1 MAERKRL
8 ERSILSSSY
17 RPSAATEVG
26 ILEQQA
32 VGLGRMGKMLDN
44 MSSFFFDQMQ
54 EKVVEEA
61 EQYGAANPITLEQLA
76 NAQQSGEDVL
86 KKYGYGTKGK
96 AARSKALEGLILDV
110 ESEAAK
116 TFTAL
121 EINAK
126 ATKIDPSEYA
136 EQLDATIL
144 GFTNV
149 TQDFPEIS
157 NKIKSTLSVSASGY
171 LKEYY
176 KDIAKQEVENRKR
189 KYTSAFTSSLESL
202 PQEIDSYIDN
212 GGTIQDIFLKKQKTL
227 KDAAFVSDITSAVL
241 DKDLKDYRK
250 EFVQTLFRAG
260 GEEALRDEKAS
271 NDAIELLSRQKTNN
285 NKINNIFNFLKP
297 DEQQDFIKY
306 LMKQDELQNKA
317 VKDMADQKENEN
329 KLNEDIFTQAVA
341 NEEYPKARE
350 AFSKLPLT
358 KQNALQNILDK
369 RGPEAHP
376 LFLTQEQRE
385 TQSNLITKGE
395 NGSLTMEELV
405 NNREN
410 ILYATFKS
418 LVKQVNAN
426 IDTEFTKR
434 SQLFVGKYKLDADL
448 RDLSDQERKDRQI
461 ALEIKADVFEK
472 YIEAKAKNKT
482 FDIKAE
488 FERQEQNLIIKIN
501 QEIDDKLL
509 NKKDEIIDE
518 VSKMSFGTNKNFKA
532 KQLLTLEQA
541 IQFLTY
547 INEKPT
553 EAGKKYNSAL
563 WAGEIRRAS
572 LLQELKRI
580 KELESQ

>member
-1 MAERKRL
+1 MAERVRL
-8 ERSILSSSY
+8 NRSILSSRY
-17 RPSAATEVG
+17 TPSAATEVG
-26 ILEQQA
+26 ILEQEASGQSQITQ
-32 VGLGRMGKMLDN
+32 LLN
-44 MSSFFFDQMQ
+44 TMSGFFYDQMA
-54 EKVVEEA
+54 EKVVEEGEA
-61 EQYGAANPITLEQLA
+61 YGAANPITLEQLA

-110 ESEAAK
+110 ETEAAR

-126 ATKIDPSEYA
+126 ATKIDPGEYA

-149 TQDFPEIS
+149 TKDFPEIS

-189 KYTSAFTSSLESL
+189 KYTSAFASSLESL

-227 KDAAFVSDITSAVL
+227 RDAAFVSDISSAVL
-241 DKDLKDYRK
+241 DSDLKQYRK

-285 NKINNIFNFLKP
+285 NKINNIYNFLKP

-306 LMKQDELQNKA
+306 LMDQDQLQNQA
-317 VKDMADQKENEN
+317 TKDMADQKENEN
-329 KLNEDIFTQAVA
+329 KLNEDIFTQAMA
-341 NEEYPKARE
+341 NEDYPKAQE

-358 KQNALQNILDK
+358 KQNSLQNVLDQ
-369 RGPEAHP
+369 RGPVPHP
-376 LFLTQEQRE
+376 TVLTQEQRE
-385 TQSNLITKGE
+385 IQSNLITKGE
-395 NGSLTMEELV
+395 NGSLTMEELL
-405 NNREN
+405 NNRKN
-410 ILYATFKS
+410 ILYATFKT
-418 LVKQVNAN
+418 LVKQVNSN

-472 YIEAKAKNKT
+472 YIEAKAKNET

-488 FERQEQNLIIKIN
+488 FETQEQNLIVKIN
-501 QEIDDKLL
+501 KEVDNKLL
-509 NKKDEIIDE
+509 KNKDKKINDASLMRFGGKDL
-518 VSKMSFGTNKNFKA
+518 KA
-532 KQLLTLEQA
+532 NQLLTLEES

-547 INEKPT
+547 LNENRT
-553 EAGKKYNSAL
+553 EAGRKYNESFFQPPARV
-563 WAGEIRRAS
+563 ES
-572 LLQELKRI
+572 LLKELKRI

>member
-1 MAERKRL
+1 MAERIRL
-8 ERSILSSSY
+8 NRSILSSNY

-26 ILEQQA
+26 LLEQQA
-32 VGLGRMGKMLDN
+32 AGQSQITQLLN
-44 MSSFFFDQMQ
+44 TMSGFFYDQMA
-54 EKVVEEA
+54 EKVVEEGEA
-61 EQYGAANPITLEQLA
+61 YGAANPITLEQLA

-96 AARSKALEGLILDV
+96 VARSKALEGLILDV
-110 ESEAAK
+110 ETEAAR

-121 EINAK
+121 EITAK
-126 ATKIDPSEYA
+126 ATKIDPGEYA

-149 TQDFPEIS
+149 TKDFPEIS

-176 KDIAKQEVENRKR
+176 KDIAKQELENRKR

-227 KDAAFVSDITSAVL
+227 RDAAFVSDISSAVL
-241 DKDLKDYRK
+241 DSDLKQYRK

-285 NKINNIFNFLKP
+285 NKINNIYNFLKP

-306 LMKQDELQNKA
+306 LMDQDQLQNQA
-317 VKDMADQKENEN
+317 TKDMADQKENEN
-329 KLNEDIFTQAVA
+329 KLNEDIFTQAMA
-341 NEEYPKARE
+341 NEDYTTARE

-358 KQNALQNILDK
+358 KQNSLQNVLDK
-369 RGPEAHP
+369 RGPIPHP
-376 LFLTQEQRE
+376 TVLSQEQRE
-385 TQSNLITKGE
+385 IQSNLITKGE

-405 NNREN
+405 KNREN
-410 ILYATFKS
+410 ILYATFKD
-418 LVKQVNAN
+418 LVKKVNSN
-426 IDTEFTKR
+426 IDTEFKNR
-434 SQLFVGKYKLDADL
+434 SALFVGKYKLDADL

-472 YIEAKAKNKT
+472 YIEAKAKDET

-488 FERQEQNLIIKIN
+488 FETQEQNLIIKIN
-501 QEIDDKLL
+501 KEVDDKLL
-509 NKKDEIIDE
+509 KNKDKKINDASYMRFGGKDLQ
-518 VSKMSFGTNKNFKA
+518 A

-547 INEKPT
+547 LSENRE
-553 EAGKKYNSAL
+553 EAGKKYNKVLFQPPATVQT
-563 WAGEIRRAS
+563 
-572 LLQELKRI
+572 LLEELKRI

>member
-1 MAERKRL
+1 MAERVRL
-8 ERSILSSSY
+8 NRSLLSSSY
-17 RPSAATEVG
+17 TPSAATEVG

-32 VGLGRMGKMLDN
+32 VGQSQITKLLN
-44 MSSFFFDQMQ
+44 TMSGFFYDQMA
-54 EKVVEEA
+54 EKVVEEGEA
-61 EQYGAANPITLEQLA
+61 YGAANPITLEQLA

-110 ESEAAK
+110 ETEAAR

-126 ATKIDPSEYA
+126 ATKIDPGEYA

-149 TQDFPEIS
+149 TKDFPEIS

-227 KDAAFVSDITSAVL
+227 RDAAFVSDISSAVL
-241 DKDLKDYRK
+241 DSDLKQFRK

-285 NKINNIFNFLKP
+285 NKINNIYNFLKP

-306 LMKQDELQNKA
+306 LMKQDQLQNQA
-317 VKDMADQKENEN
+317 TKDMADQKENEN
-329 KLNEDIFTQAVA
+329 KLNEDIFTQAMA
-341 NEEYPKARE
+341 NEDYPKAE
-350 AFSKLPLT
+350 QAFSKLPLT
-358 KQNALQNILDK
+358 KQNSLQNVLDQ
-369 RGPEAHP
+369 RGPVPHP
-376 LFLTQEQRE
+376 TVLTQEQRE
-385 TQSNLITKGE
+385 IQSNFITKGE
-395 NGSLTMEELV
+395 NGSLTMEELL
-405 NNREN
+405 NNRKN
-410 ILYATFKS
+410 ILYATFKT
-418 LVKQVNAN
+418 LVKQVNSN

-448 RDLSDQERKDRQI
+448 RDLSDQEKKDRQI
-461 ALEIKADVFEK
+461 ALDIKADVFEK

-488 FERQEQNLIIKIN
+488 FETQEQNLIIKIN
-501 QEIDDKLL
+501 KEVDDKLL
-509 NKKDEIIDE
+509 KNKDKKINDASYMRFGGKDLQ
-518 VSKMSFGTNKNFKA
+518 A

-547 INEKPT
+547 LSENRE
-553 EAGKKYNSAL
+553 EAGKKYNKVLFQPPATVQT
-563 WAGEIRRAS
+563 
-572 LLQELKRI
+572 LLEELKRI

>member
-1 MAERKRL
+1 MAERIRL
-8 ERSILSSSY
+8 NRSILSSNY

-26 ILEQQA
+26 LLEQEA
-32 VGLGRMGKMLDN
+32 VGQSQITQLLN
-44 MSSFFFDQMQ
+44 TMSGFFYDQMA
-54 EKVVEEA
+54 EKVVEEGEA
-61 EQYGAANPITLEQLA
+61 YGAANPITLEQLA
-76 NAQQSGEDVL
+76 DAQQSGEDVL

-110 ESEAAK
+110 ETEAAR

-126 ATKIDPSEYA
+126 ASKIDPGEYA

-149 TQDFPEIS
+149 TKDFPEIS

-176 KDIAKQEVENRKR
+176 KDIAKQELENRKR

-227 KDAAFVSDITSAVL
+227 RDAAFVSDISSAVL
-241 DKDLKDYRK
+241 DSDLKQYRK

-285 NKINNIFNFLKP
+285 NKINNIYNFLKP

-306 LMKQDELQNKA
+306 LMNQDQLQNQA
-317 VKDMADQKENEN
+317 TKDMADQKENEN
-329 KLNEDIFTQAVA
+329 KLNEDIFTQAMA
-341 NEEYPKARE
+341 NEDYTTARE

-358 KQNALQNILDK
+358 KQNSLQNVLDK
-369 RGPEAHP
+369 RGPVPHP
-376 LFLTQEQRE
+376 TVLSQEQRE
-385 TQSNLITKGE
+385 IQSNLITKGE

-405 NNREN
+405 KNREN
-410 ILYATFKS
+410 ILYATFKT
-418 LVKQVNAN
+418 LVKQVNSN
-426 IDTEFTKR
+426 IDTEFKNR
-434 SQLFVGKYKLDADL
+434 SALFVGKYKLDADL

-461 ALEIKADVFEK
+461 ALEIKADVFEMNRCLFFNISK
-472 YIEAKAKNKT
+472 SRINDVFSLIYL
-482 FDIKAE
+482 IKAD
-488 FERQEQNLIIKIN
+488 F
-501 QEIDDKLL
+501 
-509 NKKDEIIDE
+509 
-518 VSKMSFGTNKNFKA
+518 
-532 KQLLTLEQA
+532 
-541 IQFLTY
+541 
-547 INEKPT
+547 
-553 EAGKKYNSAL
+553 
-563 WAGEIRRAS
+563 
-572 LLQELKRI
+572 
-580 KELESQ
+580 

>member
-1 MAERKRL
+1 MAERVRL
-8 ERSILSSSY
+8 DRSILSSNY
-17 RPSAATEVG
+17 RPSATTEVG

-32 VGLGRMGKMLDN
+32 VGQSQITQLLN
-44 MSSFFFDQMQ
+44 TMSGFFYDQMA
-54 EKVVEEA
+54 EKVVEEGEA
-61 EQYGAANPITLEQLA
+61 YGAANPITLEQLA

-110 ESEAAK
+110 ETEAAR

-126 ATKIDPSEYA
+126 ATKIDPGEYA

-149 TQDFPEIS
+149 TKDFPEIS

-176 KDIAKQEVENRKR
+176 KDIAKQELENRKR

-227 KDAAFVSDITSAVL
+227 RDAAFVSDISSAVL
-241 DKDLKDYRK
+241 DSDLKQFRK

-285 NKINNIFNFLKP
+285 NKINNIYNFLKP

-306 LMKQDELQNKA
+306 LMDQDQLQNQA
-317 VKDMADQKENEN
+317 TKDMADQKENED
-329 KLNEDIFTQAVA
+329 KLNEVIFTQAMA
-341 NEEYPKARE
+341 NEDYPKAE
-350 AFSKLPLT
+350 QAFAKLPLT
-358 KQNALQNILDK
+358 KQNSLQNILDE

-385 TQSNLITKGE
+385 IQSNLITDAE

-405 NNREN
+405 NNRKN
-410 ILYATFKS
+410 ILYATFKT

-426 IDTEFTKR
+426 IDTEFKNR
-434 SQLFVGKYKLDADL
+434 SALFVGKYKLDADL
-448 RDLSDQERKDRQI
+448 RDLSDQEKKDRQI

-472 YIEAKAKNKT
+472 YIEAKAKDET

-488 FERQEQNLIIKIN
+488 FETQEQNLIIKIN
-501 QEIDDKLL
+501 KAVDDKLL
-509 NKKDEIIDE
+509 KNKDKKINDASYMRFGGKDLQ
-518 VSKMSFGTNKNFKA
+518 A

-547 INEKPT
+547 LSENRE
-553 EAGKKYNSAL
+553 EAGKKYNKVLFQPPATVQT
-563 WAGEIRRAS
+563 
-572 LLQELKRI
+572 LLEELKRI

>member
-1 MAERKRL
+1 MAERVRL
-8 ERSILSSSY
+8 NRSILSSNY
-17 RPSAATEVG
+17 RPSATTEVG

-32 VGLGRMGKMLDN
+32 AGQSQITQLLN
-44 MSSFFFDQMQ
+44 TMSGFFYDQMA
-54 EKVVEEA
+54 EKVVEEGEA
-61 EQYGAANPITLEQLA
+61 YGAANPITLEQLA

-110 ESEAAK
+110 ETEAAR

-126 ATKIDPSEYA
+126 ATKIDPGEYA

-149 TQDFPEIS
+149 TKDFPEIS

-176 KDIAKQEVENRKR
+176 KDIAKQELENRKR

-227 KDAAFVSDITSAVL
+227 RDAAFVSDISSAVL
-241 DKDLKDYRK
+241 DSDLKQFRK

-306 LMKQDELQNKA
+306 LMDQDQLQNQA
-317 VKDMADQKENEN
+317 TKDMADQKENEN
-329 KLNEDIFTQAVA
+329 KLNEDIFTQAMA
-341 NEEYPKARE
+341 NEDYTTARE

-358 KQNALQNILDK
+358 KQNSLQNVLDQ
-369 RGPEAHP
+369 RGPIPHP
-376 LFLTQEQRE
+376 TVLTQEQRE
-385 TQSNLITKGE
+385 IQSNLITKGE

-405 NNREN
+405 KNREN
-410 ILYATFKS
+410 ILYATFKT
-418 LVKQVNAN
+418 LVKQVNSN
-426 IDTEFTKR
+426 IDTEFKNR
-434 SQLFVGKYKLDADL
+434 SALFVGKYKLNDL
-448 RDLSDQERKDRQI
+448 VRDLSDREEKDRQI
-461 ALEIKADVFEK
+461 ALQIKQDVYDK

-482 FDIKAE
+482 FDIRAE
-488 FERQEQNLIIKIN
+488 FQRQEQELIIKIN

-509 NKKDEIIDE
+509 KNKNKKINDA
-518 VSKMSFGTNKNFKA
+518 SLMRFGGKDLKA
-532 KQLLTLEQA
+532 KQLLTVDES
-541 IQFLTY
+541 IQFLSY
-547 INEKPT
+547 LIEN
-553 EAGKKYNSAL
+553 
-563 WAGEIRRAS
+563 
-572 LLQELKRI
+572 
-580 KELESQ
+580 

>member
-1 MAERKRL
+1 MAERVRL
-8 ERSILSSSY
+8 NRSILSSNY

-26 ILEQQA
+26 LLEQQA
-32 VGLGRMGKMLDN
+32 AGQSQITQLLN
-44 MSSFFFDQMQ
+44 TMSGFFYDQMA
-54 EKVVEEA
+54 EKVVEEGEA
-61 EQYGAANPITLEQLA
+61 YGAANPITLEQLA

-96 AARSKALEGLILDV
+96 VARSKALEGLILDV
-110 ESEAAK
+110 ETEAAR

-126 ATKIDPSEYA
+126 ATKIDPGEYA

-149 TQDFPEIS
+149 TKDFPEIS

-176 KDIAKQEVENRKR
+176 KDIAKQELENRKR

-227 KDAAFVSDITSAVL
+227 RDAAFVSDISSAVL
-241 DKDLKDYRK
+241 DSDLKQYRK

-285 NKINNIFNFLKP
+285 NKINNIYNFLKP

-306 LMKQDELQNKA
+306 LMDQDQLQNQA
-317 VKDMADQKENEN
+317 TKDMADQKENEN
-329 KLNEDIFTQAVA
+329 KLNEDIFTQAMA
-341 NEEYPKARE
+341 NEDYTTARE

-358 KQNALQNILDK
+358 KQNSLQNVLDK
-369 RGPEAHP
+369 RGPIPHP
-376 LFLTQEQRE
+376 TVLSQEQRE
-385 TQSNLITKGE
+385 IQSNLITKGE

-405 NNREN
+405 KNREN
-410 ILYATFKS
+410 ILYATFKD
-418 LVKQVNAN
+418 LVKKVNSN
-426 IDTEFTKR
+426 IDTEFKNR
-434 SQLFVGKYKLDADL
+434 SALFVGKYKLDADL

-472 YIEAKAKNKT
+472 YIEAKAKDET

-488 FERQEQNLIIKIN
+488 FETQEQNLIIKIN
-501 QEIDDKLL
+501 KEVDDKLL
-509 NKKDEIIDE
+509 KNKDKKINDASYMRFGGKDLQ
-518 VSKMSFGTNKNFKA
+518 A

-547 INEKPT
+547 LSENRE
-553 EAGKKYNSAL
+553 EAGKKYNKVLFQPPATVQT
-563 WAGEIRRAS
+563 
-572 LLQELKRI
+572 LLEELKRI

>member
-8 ERSILSSSY
+8 ERSILSTSY

-32 VGLGRMGKMLDN
+32 VGQSRMGKLLDN
-44 MSSFFFDQMQ
+44 MSSFFFEQMQ

-61 EQYGAANPITLEQLA
+61 EQYGAANPITLEQLS

-86 KKYGYGTKGK
+86 KKYGYGTRGK
-96 AARSKALEGLILDV
+96 VARSKALEGLILDV
-110 ESEAAK
+110 ESEAAR

-126 ATKIDPSEYA
+126 STKIDPGEYA

-149 TQDFPEIS
+149 TKDFPEIS

-176 KDIAKQEVENRKR
+176 KDIAKLEVENKKR
-189 KYTSAFTSSLESL
+189 KYTAAFTTSLESL

-212 GGTIQDIFLKKQKTL
+212 GGTIQDLFIKKKKTL
-227 KDAAFVSDITSAVL
+227 SDAAFVSDISSPVFK
-241 DKDLKDYRK
+241 KDLEVYRK
-250 EFVQTLFRAG
+250 DFVKTLFRAG

-285 NKINNIFNFLKP
+285 NKINNIYNFLKP

-306 LMKQDELQNKA
+306 LIKQDELQNKA

-329 KLNEDIFTQAVA
+329 KLNEDIFTQAIA
-341 NEEYPKARE
+341 NEEYSKAEE
-350 AFSKLPLT
+350 ALSKLPLT
-358 KQNALQNILDK
+358 KQNQLKSVLQKI
-369 RGPEAHP
+369 GPEPHP
-376 LFLTQEQRE
+376 SFLTMEQRE
-385 TQSNLITKGE
+385 IQSNLITKGE

-410 ILYATFKS
+410 ILYETFQS

-488 FERQEQNLIIKIN
+488 FETQEQNLIVKIN
-501 QEIDDKLL
+501 KEVDNKLL
-509 NKKDEIIDE
+509 KNKDKKINDA
-518 VSKMSFGTNKNFKA
+518 SYMRFGGEDLQA

-547 INEKPT
+547 LSENRE
-553 EAGKKYNSAL
+553 EAGKKYKKVFFQPPATVQT
-563 WAGEIRRAS
+563 
-572 LLQELKRI
+572 LLEELKRI

>member
-1 MAERKRL
+1 MAERIRL
-8 ERSILSSSY
+8 NRSILSSNY

-26 ILEQQA
+26 LLEQQA
-32 VGLGRMGKMLDN
+32 AGQSQITQLLN
-44 MSSFFFDQMQ
+44 TMSGFFYDQMA
-54 EKVVEEA
+54 EKVVEEGEA
-61 EQYGAANPITLEQLA
+61 YGAANPITLEQLA

-96 AARSKALEGLILDV
+96 VARSKALEGLILDV
-110 ESEAAK
+110 ETEAAR

-126 ATKIDPSEYA
+126 ATKIDPGEYA

-149 TQDFPEIS
+149 TKDFPEIS

-176 KDIAKQEVENRKR
+176 KDIAKQELENRKR

-227 KDAAFVSDITSAVL
+227 RDAAFVSDISSAVL
-241 DKDLKDYRK
+241 DSDLKQYRK

-285 NKINNIFNFLKP
+285 NKINNIYNFLKP

-306 LMKQDELQNKA
+306 LMDQDQLQNQA
-317 VKDMADQKENEN
+317 TKDMADQKENEN
-329 KLNEDIFTQAVA
+329 KLNEDIFTQAMA
-341 NEEYPKARE
+341 NEDYTTARE

-358 KQNALQNILDK
+358 KQNSLQNVLDK
-369 RGPEAHP
+369 RGPIPHP
-376 LFLTQEQRE
+376 TVLSQEQRE
-385 TQSNLITKGE
+385 IQSNLITKGE

-405 NNREN
+405 KNREN
-410 ILYATFKS
+410 ILYATFKD
-418 LVKQVNAN
+418 LVKKVNSN
-426 IDTEFTKR
+426 IDTEFKNR
-434 SQLFVGKYKLDADL
+434 SALFVGKYKLDADL

-472 YIEAKAKNKT
+472 YIEAKAKDET

-488 FERQEQNLIIKIN
+488 FETQEQNLIIKIN
-501 QEIDDKLL
+501 KEVDDKLL
-509 NKKDEIIDE
+509 KNKDKKINDASYMRFGGKDLQ
-518 VSKMSFGTNKNFKA
+518 A

-547 INEKPT
+547 LSENRE
-553 EAGKKYNSAL
+553 EAGKKYNKVLFQPPATVQT
-563 WAGEIRRAS
+563 
-572 LLQELKRI
+572 LLEELKRI

>member
-1 MAERKRL
+1 MAERVRL
-8 ERSILSSSY
+8 NRSILSSNY
-17 RPSAATEVG
+17 RPSATTEVG

-32 VGLGRMGKMLDN
+32 VGQSQITQLLN
-44 MSSFFFDQMQ
+44 TMSGFFYDQMA
-54 EKVVEEA
+54 EKVVEEGEA
-61 EQYGAANPITLEQLA
+61 YGAANPITLEQLA

-110 ESEAAK
+110 ETEAAR

-126 ATKIDPSEYA
+126 ATKIDPGEYA

-149 TQDFPEIS
+149 TKDFPEIS

-176 KDIAKQEVENRKR
+176 KDIAKQELENRKR

-227 KDAAFVSDITSAVL
+227 RDAAFVSDISSAVL
-241 DKDLKDYRK
+241 DSDLKQFRK

-285 NKINNIFNFLKP
+285 NKINNIYNFLKP

-306 LMKQDELQNKA
+306 LMDQDQLQNQA
-317 VKDMADQKENEN
+317 TKDMADQKENED
-329 KLNEDIFTQAVA
+329 KLNEVIFTQAMA
-341 NEEYPKARE
+341 NEDYPKAE
-350 AFSKLPLT
+350 QAFAKLPLT
-358 KQNALQNILDK
+358 KQNSLQNILDE

-385 TQSNLITKGE
+385 IQSNLITDAE

-405 NNREN
+405 NNRKN
-410 ILYATFKS
+410 ILYATFKT

-426 IDTEFTKR
+426 IDTEFKNR
-434 SQLFVGKYKLDADL
+434 SALFVGKYKLDADL
-448 RDLSDQERKDRQI
+448 RDLSDQEKKDRQI

-472 YIEAKAKNKT
+472 YIEAKAKDET

-488 FERQEQNLIIKIN
+488 FETQEQNLIIKIN
-501 QEIDDKLL
+501 KAVDDKLL
-509 NKKDEIIDE
+509 KNKDKKINDASYMRFGGKDLQ
-518 VSKMSFGTNKNFKA
+518 A

-547 INEKPT
+547 LSENRE
-553 EAGKKYNSAL
+553 EAGKKYNKVLFQPPATVQT
-563 WAGEIRRAS
+563 
-572 LLQELKRI
+572 LLEELKRI

>member
-1 MAERKRL
+1 MAERVRL
-8 ERSILSSSY
+8 NRSILSSRY
-17 RPSAATEVG
+17 TPSAATEVG
-26 ILEQQA
+26 ILEQEA
-32 VGLGRMGKMLDN
+32 VGQSQITQLLN
-44 MSSFFFDQMQ
+44 TMSGFFYDQMA
-54 EKVVEEA
+54 EKVVEEGEA
-61 EQYGAANPITLEQLA
+61 YGAANPITLEQLA

-110 ESEAAK
+110 ETEAAR

-126 ATKIDPSEYA
+126 ATKIDPGEYA

-149 TQDFPEIS
+149 TKDFPEIS

-227 KDAAFVSDITSAVL
+227 RDAAFVSDISSAVL
-241 DKDLKDYRK
+241 DSDLKQFRK

-285 NKINNIFNFLKP
+285 NKINNIYNFLKP

-306 LMKQDELQNKA
+306 LMKQDQLQNQA
-317 VKDMADQKENEN
+317 TKDMADQKENEN
-329 KLNEDIFTQAVA
+329 KLNEDIFTQAMA
-341 NEEYPKARE
+341 NEDYPKAQE

-358 KQNALQNILDK
+358 KQNSLQNVLDQ
-369 RGPEAHP
+369 RGPVPHP
-376 LFLTQEQRE
+376 TVLTQEQRE
-385 TQSNLITKGE
+385 IQSNFITKGE
-395 NGSLTMEELV
+395 NGSLTMEELL
-405 NNREN
+405 NNRKN
-410 ILYATFKS
+410 ILYATFKT
-418 LVKQVNAN
+418 LVKQVNSN
-426 IDTEFTKR
+426 IDTEFKNR
-434 SQLFVGKYKLDADL
+434 SALFVGKYKLNADL
-448 RDLSDQERKDRQI
+448 RDLSDQEKKDRQI
-461 ALEIKADVFEK
+461 AYDIKTDVFEK
-472 YIEAKAKNKT
+472 YIEAKAKNET
-482 FDIKAE
+482 FDIRAE
-488 FERQEQNLIIKIN
+488 FERQEQELIIKIN
-501 QEIDDKLL
+501 QEIDKELLKNKDKKINDASLMRFGG
-509 NKKDEIIDE
+509 KDL
-518 VSKMSFGTNKNFKA
+518 KA
-532 KQLLTLEQA
+532 KQLLTLEES

-547 INEKPT
+547 LSENRT
-553 EAGKKYNSAL
+553 EAGRKYNESFFQPPARV
-563 WAGEIRRAS
+563 ES
-572 LLQELKRI
+572 LLKELKRI

>member
-1 MAERKRL
+1 MAERVRL
-8 ERSILSSSY
+8 DRSILSSNY

-26 ILEQQA
+26 LLEQQA
-32 VGLGRMGKMLDN
+32 AGQSQITQLLN
-44 MSSFFFDQMQ
+44 TMSGFFYDQMA
-54 EKVVEEA
+54 EKVVEEGEA
-61 EQYGAANPITLEQLA
+61 YGAANPITLEQLA

-110 ESEAAK
+110 ETEAAR

-126 ATKIDPSEYA
+126 ATKIDPGEYA

-149 TQDFPEIS
+149 TKDFPEIS

-176 KDIAKQEVENRKR
+176 KDIAKQELENRKR

-227 KDAAFVSDITSAVL
+227 RDAAFVSDISSAVL
-241 DKDLKDYRK
+241 DSDLKQFRK

-285 NKINNIFNFLKP
+285 NKINNIYNFLKP

-306 LMKQDELQNKA
+306 LMDQDQLQNQA
-317 VKDMADQKENEN
+317 TKDMADQKENED
-329 KLNEDIFTQAVA
+329 KLNEVIFTQAMA
-341 NEEYPKARE
+341 NEDYPKAE
-350 AFSKLPLT
+350 QAFAKLPLT
-358 KQNALQNILDK
+358 KQNSLQNILDE

-385 TQSNLITKGE
+385 IQSNLITDAE

-405 NNREN
+405 NNRKN
-410 ILYATFKS
+410 ILYATFKT

-426 IDTEFTKR
+426 IDTEFKNR
-434 SQLFVGKYKLDADL
+434 SALFVGKYKLDADL
-448 RDLSDQERKDRQI
+448 RDLSDQEKKDRQI

-472 YIEAKAKNKT
+472 YIEAKAKDET

-488 FERQEQNLIIKIN
+488 FETQEQNLIIKIN
-501 QEIDDKLL
+501 KAVDDKLL
-509 NKKDEIIDE
+509 KNKDKKINDASYMRFGGKDLQ
-518 VSKMSFGTNKNFKA
+518 A

-547 INEKPT
+547 LSENRE
-553 EAGKKYNSAL
+553 EAGKKYNKVLFQPPATVQT
-563 WAGEIRRAS
+563 
-572 LLQELKRI
+572 LLEELKRI

>member
-1 MAERKRL
+1 MAERVRL
-8 ERSILSSSY
+8 NRSILSSRY
-17 RPSAATEVG
+17 TPSAATEVG
-26 ILEQQA
+26 LLEQQA
-32 VGLGRMGKMLDN
+32 AGQSQITQLLN
-44 MSSFFFDQMQ
+44 TMSGFFYDQMA
-54 EKVVEEA
+54 EKVVEEGEA
-61 EQYGAANPITLEQLA
+61 YGAANPITLEQLA

-96 AARSKALEGLILDV
+96 VARSKALEGLILDV
-110 ESEAAK
+110 ETEAAR

-126 ATKIDPSEYA
+126 ATKIDPGEYA

-149 TQDFPEIS
+149 TKDFPEIS

-176 KDIAKQEVENRKR
+176 KDIAKQELENRKR

-227 KDAAFVSDITSAVL
+227 RDAAFVSDISSAVL
-241 DKDLKDYRK
+241 DSDLKQYRK

-285 NKINNIFNFLKP
+285 NKINNIYNFLKP

-306 LMKQDELQNKA
+306 LMDQDQLQNQA
-317 VKDMADQKENEN
+317 TKDMADQKENEN
-329 KLNEDIFTQAVA
+329 KLNEDIFTQAMA
-341 NEEYPKARE
+341 NEDYTTARE

-358 KQNALQNILDK
+358 KQNSLQNVLDK
-369 RGPEAHP
+369 RGPIPHP
-376 LFLTQEQRE
+376 TVLSQEQRE
-385 TQSNLITKGE
+385 IQSNLITKGE

-405 NNREN
+405 KNREN
-410 ILYATFKS
+410 ILYATFKD
-418 LVKQVNAN
+418 LVKKVNSN
-426 IDTEFTKR
+426 IDTEFKNR
-434 SQLFVGKYKLDADL
+434 SALFVGKYKLDADL

-472 YIEAKAKNKT
+472 YIEAKAKDET

-488 FERQEQNLIIKIN
+488 FETQEQNLIIKIN
-501 QEIDDKLL
+501 KEVDDKLL
-509 NKKDEIIDE
+509 KNKDKKINDASYMRFGGKDLQ
-518 VSKMSFGTNKNFKA
+518 A

-547 INEKPT
+547 LSENRE
-553 EAGKKYNSAL
+553 EAGKKYNKVLFQPPATVQT
-563 WAGEIRRAS
+563 
-572 LLQELKRI
+572 LLEELKRI

>member
-1 MAERKRL
+1 MAERVRL
-8 ERSILSSSY
+8 NRSILSSRY
-17 RPSAATEVG
+17 TPSAATEVG
-26 ILEQQA
+26 ILEQEA
-32 VGLGRMGKMLDN
+32 VGQSQITQLLN
-44 MSSFFFDQMQ
+44 TMSGFFYDQMA
-54 EKVVEEA
+54 EKVVEEGEA
-61 EQYGAANPITLEQLA
+61 YGAANPITLEQLA

-110 ESEAAK
+110 ETEAAR

-126 ATKIDPSEYA
+126 ATKIDPGEYA

-149 TQDFPEIS
+149 TKDFPEIS

-189 KYTSAFTSSLESL
+189 KYTSAFASSLESL

-227 KDAAFVSDITSAVL
+227 RDAAFVSDISSAVL
-241 DKDLKDYRK
+241 DSDLKQYRK

-285 NKINNIFNFLKP
+285 NKINNIYNFLKP

-306 LMKQDELQNKA
+306 LMDQDQLQNQA
-317 VKDMADQKENEN
+317 TKDMADQKENEN
-329 KLNEDIFTQAVA
+329 KLNEDIFTQAMA
-341 NEEYPKARE
+341 NEDYPKAQE

-358 KQNALQNILDK
+358 KQNSLQNVLDQ
-369 RGPEAHP
+369 RGPVPHP
-376 LFLTQEQRE
+376 TVLTQEQRE
-385 TQSNLITKGE
+385 IQSNLITKGE
-395 NGSLTMEELV
+395 NGSLTMEELL
-405 NNREN
+405 NNRKN
-410 ILYATFKS
+410 ILYATFKT
-418 LVKQVNAN
+418 LVKQVNSN

-472 YIEAKAKNKT
+472 YIEAKAKNET

-488 FERQEQNLIIKIN
+488 FETQEQNLIVKIN
-501 QEIDDKLL
+501 KEVDNKLL
-509 NKKDEIIDE
+509 KNKDKKINDASYMRFGGKDLQ
-518 VSKMSFGTNKNFKA
+518 A

-547 INEKPT
+547 LSENRE
-553 EAGKKYNSAL
+553 EAGRKYNKVLFQPPATVQT
-563 WAGEIRRAS
+563 
-572 LLQELKRI
+572 LLEELKRI

>member
-1 MAERKRL
+1 MVERVRQK
-8 ERSILSSSY
+8 RSILSSGY

-26 ILEQQA
+26 ILEQQM
-32 VGLGRMGKMLDN
+32 VGQ
-44 MSSFFFDQMQ
+44 DQMTKLLNTMSGFFYDQ
-54 EKVVEEA
+54 MAERVVEEGEA
-61 EQYGAANPITLEQLA
+61 YGAANPITLEQLA

-110 ESEAAK
+110 ESEAAR

-149 TQDFPEIS
+149 TQGFPEIS

-189 KYTSAFTSSLESL
+189 KYTSAFTASLESL

-212 GGTIQDIFLKKQKTL
+212 GGTIQDIFKKKQTTL
-227 KDAAFVSDITSAVL
+227 NDAAFVSDISSAVL
-241 DKDLKDYRK
+241 KKDLKDYRK
-250 EFVQTLFRAG
+250 EFVKTLFRAG

-285 NKINNIFNFLKP
+285 NKINNIYNFLKP

-306 LMKQDELQNKA
+306 LMDQDELQNKA
-317 VKDMADQKENEN
+317 VKDMAEQKENEN
-329 KLNEDIFTQAVA
+329 KLNEDTFTQAIA
-341 NEEYPKARE
+341 NEEYSKAEE

-358 KQNALQNILDK
+358 KQNSLQGVLQK
-369 RGPEAHP
+369 KGPEPHP
-376 LFLTQEQRE
+376 PFLTQEQRE
-385 TQSNLITKGE
+385 IQSNLIIKGE

-410 ILYATFKS
+410 ILYATFKT
-418 LVKQVNAN
+418 LVKQVNSN
-426 IDTEFTKR
+426 LDSEFRNR
-434 SQLFVGKYKLDADL
+434 SALFVGKYKLDADL
-448 RDLSDQERKDRQI
+448 GDLSDQEKTDRQI
-461 ALEIKADVFEK
+461 ALEIKQDVYDK
-472 YIEAKAKNKT
+472 YIEAKAKDKT
-482 FDIKAE
+482 FNIKAE
-488 FERQEQNLIIKIN
+488 FERQEEILIIAIN
-501 QEIDDKLL
+501 KEINKKLL
-509 NKKDEIIDE
+509 NKKDAIIDE
-518 VSKMSFGTNKNFKA
+518 VSKMSFGTDDNFKA
-532 KQLLTLEQA
+532 NNLFTLEQA

-547 INEKPT
+547 IKEKPT
-553 EAGKKYNSAL
+553 EAGKKYNPAL
-563 WAGEIRRAS
+563 WAGESRQAS
-572 LLQELKRI
+572 LLKELKRI

>member
-8 ERSILSSSY
+8 ERSILSTSY

-32 VGLGRMGKMLDN
+32 VGQGRMGKLLDN
-44 MSSFFFDQMQ
+44 MSSFFFEQMQ

-61 EQYGAANPITLEQLA
+61 EQYGAANPITLEQLS

-86 KKYGYGTKGK
+86 KKYGYGTRGK
-96 AARSKALEGLILDV
+96 VARSKALEGLILDV
-110 ESEAAK
+110 ESEAAR

-126 ATKIDPSEYA
+126 STKIDPGEYA

-149 TQDFPEIS
+149 TKDFPEIS

-176 KDIAKQEVENRKR
+176 KDIAKLEVENKKR
-189 KYTSAFTSSLESL
+189 KYTAAFTTSLESL

-212 GGTIQDIFLKKQKTL
+212 GGTIQDLFIKKKKTL
-227 KDAAFVSDITSAVL
+227 SDAAFVSDISSPVFK
-241 DKDLKDYRK
+241 KDLEVYRK
-250 EFVQTLFRAG
+250 DFVKTLFRAG

-285 NKINNIFNFLKP
+285 NKINNIYNFLKP

-306 LMKQDELQNKA
+306 LIKQDELQNKA

-329 KLNEDIFTQAVA
+329 KLNEDIFTQAIA
-341 NEEYPKARE
+341 NEEYSKAEE
-350 AFSKLPLT
+350 ALSKLPLT
-358 KQNALQNILDK
+358 KQNQLKSVLQKI
-369 RGPEAHP
+369 GPEPHP
-376 LFLTQEQRE
+376 SFLTMEQRE
-385 TQSNLITKGE
+385 IQSNLITKGE

-410 ILYATFKS
+410 ILYETFQS

-488 FERQEQNLIIKIN
+488 FETQEQNLIVKIN
-501 QEIDDKLL
+501 KEVDNKLL
-509 NKKDEIIDE
+509 KNKDKKINDA
-518 VSKMSFGTNKNFKA
+518 SYMRFGGEDLQA

-547 INEKPT
+547 LSENRE
-553 EAGKKYNSAL
+553 EAGKKYKKVFFQPPATVQT
-563 WAGEIRRAS
+563 
-572 LLQELKRI
+572 LLEELKRI

>member
-1 MAERKRL
+1 MAERVRL
-8 ERSILSSSY
+8 NRSILSSRY
-17 RPSAATEVG
+17 TPSAATEVG

-32 VGLGRMGKMLDN
+32 AGQSQITQLLN
-44 MSSFFFDQMQ
+44 TMSGFFYDQMA
-54 EKVVEEA
+54 EKVVEEGEA
-61 EQYGAANPITLEQLA
+61 YGAANPITLEQLA

-110 ESEAAK
+110 ETEAAR

-126 ATKIDPSEYA
+126 ATKIDPGEYA

-149 TQDFPEIS
+149 TKDFPEIS

-189 KYTSAFTSSLESL
+189 KYTSAFASSLESL

-227 KDAAFVSDITSAVL
+227 RDAAFVSDISSAVL
-241 DKDLKDYRK
+241 DSDLKQFRK

-285 NKINNIFNFLKP
+285 NKINNIYNFLKP

-306 LMKQDELQNKA
+306 LMKQDQLQNQA
-317 VKDMADQKENEN
+317 TKDMADQKENEN
-329 KLNEDIFTQAVA
+329 KLNEDIFTQAMA
-341 NEEYPKARE
+341 NEDYPKAQE

-358 KQNALQNILDK
+358 KQNSLQNVLDQ
-369 RGPEAHP
+369 RGPVPHP
-376 LFLTQEQRE
+376 TVLTQEQRE
-385 TQSNLITKGE
+385 IQSNLITKGE
-395 NGSLTMEELV
+395 NGSLTMEELL
-405 NNREN
+405 NNRKN
-410 ILYATFKS
+410 ILYATFKT
-418 LVKQVNAN
+418 LVKQVNSN
-426 IDTEFTKR
+426 IDTEFKNR
-434 SQLFVGKYKLDADL
+434 SALFVGKYKLDADL

-488 FERQEQNLIIKIN
+488 FETQEQNLIIKIN
-501 QEIDDKLL
+501 KEVDDKLL
-509 NKKDEIIDE
+509 KNKDKKINDASYMRFGGKDLQ
-518 VSKMSFGTNKNFKA
+518 A

-547 INEKPT
+547 LSENRE
-553 EAGKKYNSAL
+553 EAGKKYNKVLFQPPATVQT
-563 WAGEIRRAS
+563 
-572 LLQELKRI
+572 LLEELKRI